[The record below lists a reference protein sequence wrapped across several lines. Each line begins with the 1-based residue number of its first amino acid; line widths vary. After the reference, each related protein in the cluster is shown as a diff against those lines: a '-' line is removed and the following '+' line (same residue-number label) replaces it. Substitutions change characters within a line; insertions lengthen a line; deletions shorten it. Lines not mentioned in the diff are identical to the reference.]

1 MYSDYLCIYRMP
13 KGVRYIFLVLAYP
26 KGRKKKY
33 GRDSM
38 SKRWLLILLTGIGV
52 LIGAADLQAG
62 RTAGLLLAGQKD
74 AKIEEWIASNANVGS
89 KYAYLTFDDGPS
101 ESTDEI
107 LDVLKKEKVKATFFV
122 VGKKGKL
129 SRRRYQRIVEE
140 GHTLGMHSYSHD
152 YKEIYSNVSAFSR
165 DIKKLEKYLY
175 QVTGVHP
182 KVFRFPGGS
191 SNSIAGNI
199 KPYIQWINDQ
209 GYQYYDWNALSGDAI
224 NFRLSPQILNEN
236 ILKDI
241 HGQSPAII
249 LMHDLAEAGHT
260 VEALPDLIKALREQ
274 GYELRSISERTQVIH
289 HVSIKEQNEY

>member
-1 MYSDYLCIYRMP
+1 MKKLNKKLISKSFVFFMLFI
-13 KGVRYIFLVLAYP
+13 LVLVSGANNTTNGIENEKIAY
-26 KGRKKKY
+26 
-33 GRDSM
+33 
-38 SKRWLLILLTGIGV
+38 I
-52 LIGAADLQAG
+52 
-62 RTAGLLLAGQKD
+62 
-74 AKIEEWIASNANVGS
+74 
-89 KYAYLTFDDGPS
+89 TFDDGPS

-107 LDVLKKEKVKATFFV
+107 LDVLKEEKVKATFFV
-122 VGKKGKL
+122 VGKEGKL

-191 SNSIAGNI
+191 SNSVAGNI

-224 NFRLSPQILNEN
+224 NFRVSPQILNEN

-241 HGQSPAII
+241 HGQSPVII
-249 LMHDLAEAGHT
+249 LMHDLADKGIHVDLNATTVSEARDSILA
-260 VEALPDLIKALREQ
+260 ALNK
-274 GYELRSISERTQVIH
+274 
-289 HVSIKEQNEY
+289 